1 MKKRKKS
8 RKQLVIALDRVFSKY
23 IRTLY
28 SENGLVECC
37 TCGNKLP
44 INKIQ
49 CGHFMSRRHY
59 STRWDEENV
68 SPQCMK
74 CNMYS
79 QGEQFLFSKYIDNK
93 YGEGYSEVL
102 MYKSRETVK
111 FSDFEL
117 EEMITDYKEK
127 LKDLEKSKI

>member
-1 MKKRKKS
+1 
-8 RKQLVIALDRVFSKY
+8 
-23 IRTLY
+23 
-28 SENGLVECC
+28 
-37 TCGNKLP
+37 
-44 INKIQ
+44 
-49 CGHFMSRRHY
+49 
-59 STRWDEENV
+59 
-68 SPQCMK
+68 
-74 CNMYS
+74 MYS

>member
-1 MKKRKKS
+1 
-8 RKQLVIALDRVFSKY
+8 
-23 IRTLY
+23 
-28 SENGLVECC
+28 
-37 TCGNKLP
+37 
-44 INKIQ
+44 
-49 CGHFMSRRHY
+49 
-59 STRWDEENV
+59 
-68 SPQCMK
+68 MK

>member
-23 IRTLY
+23 IRTLH

-68 SPQCMK
+68 AAQCMK
-74 CNMYS
+74 CNMFS
-79 QGEQFLFSKYIDNK
+79 QGEQFLFSKYIDKK

-117 EEMITDYKEK
+117 ESMIQEYRDK
-127 LKDLEKSKI
+127 LKELEKSKI

>member
-1 MKKRKKS
+1 
-8 RKQLVIALDRVFSKY
+8 
-23 IRTLY
+23 
-28 SENGLVECC
+28 
-37 TCGNKLP
+37 
-44 INKIQ
+44 
-49 CGHFMSRRHY
+49 
-59 STRWDEENV
+59 
-68 SPQCMK
+68 MK

-79 QGEQFLFSKYIDNK
+79 QGEQFLFSKYIDSK

>member
-1 MKKRKKS
+1 MATS
-8 RKQLVIALDRVFSKY
+8 RSKIVKDLDAAFSRY
-23 IRTLY
+23 IRLRAVNLDGY
-28 SENGLVECC
+28 CECY
-37 TCGNKLP
+37 TCGRSYEWK
-44 INKIQ
+44 KIQ

-79 QGEQFLFSKYIDNK
+79 QGEQFLFSKYIDSK

>member
-1 MKKRKKS
+1 
-8 RKQLVIALDRVFSKY
+8 
-23 IRTLY
+23 
-28 SENGLVECC
+28 
-37 TCGNKLP
+37 
-44 INKIQ
+44 
-49 CGHFMSRRHY
+49 MSRRSY
-59 STRWDEENV
+59 ATRWDENNCR
-68 SPQCMK
+68 PQCMK

>member
-1 MKKRKKS
+1 
-8 RKQLVIALDRVFSKY
+8 
-23 IRTLY
+23 
-28 SENGLVECC
+28 
-37 TCGNKLP
+37 
-44 INKIQ
+44 
-49 CGHFMSRRHY
+49 
-59 STRWDEENV
+59 
-68 SPQCMK
+68 MK

-79 QGEQFLFSKYIDNK
+79 QGEQFLFSKYIDQK